1 MSSVGC
7 KGGSE
12 GGSKG
17 GDKGGGEGGVPSL
30 PGSGAV
36 ASLCGRFGEGCS
48 SPSSAGCAAATAVCL
63 PAAGCIGA
71 LGFERAGCG
80 CSSGVV
86 ARPLR
91 RLLLLSE
98 LTTLRGLRCR
108 RLACSSRTNS
118 LLWRDRP
125 RALAGDCQGCLGAAG
140 WRPQPLRRPPPDALD
155 GAAAAIVSTRR
166 VFLFSALPGYAHP
179 FN

>member
-1 MSSVGC
+1 MT
-7 KGGSE
+7 
-12 GGSKG
+12 
-17 GDKGGGEGGVPSL
+17 
-30 PGSGAV
+30 ARV
-36 ASLCGRFGEGCS
+36 ARVACVVLRVTARVVARAACHHCQARVQWRHCAAGCS
-48 SPSSAGCAAATAVCL
+48 CPSSARCAAATAVCL

-108 RLACSSRTNS
+108 RLACSSRTSS

-125 RALAGDCQGCLGAAG
+125 RALAGGCQGCLGAAG
-140 WRPQPLRRPPPDALD
+140 SRPQPLRRPPPDALD

-166 VFLFSALPGYAHP
+166 VFLFSALPG
-179 FN
+179 